1 MSYADEE
8 YNDLVK
14 SILSEG
20 EHRMDRTGT
29 GIIGKF
35 THTMSF
41 DLTKGFPLLTTKRV
55 YWDGCVSELL
65 WFLRGQT
72 NVNDLP
78 KKVQQWWWPWADNDG
93 DLGPIYGANWRNFGG
108 DIDQLARL
116 LNDLRQ
122 DPFSR
127 RHVITLWDP
136 ATVHMANLPP
146 CFLAGTIVA
155 TENGAYKPI
164 EEVRVGDL
172 VLDGDGVYQ
181 PVTKL
186 WTTDFSGEVVKI
198 KAKCIPTYITCTK
211 NHPFLVRG
219 KGWLHADQ
227 IRSGDYLAIPRIHTE
242 ELPTFQYVTERE
254 SGKFARSWV
263 PTVDDFFTF
272 GYFLGDGYCSHSNN
286 PTSTKHTRRRVC
298 FSVSDKTGVI
308 LSRLRKSIK
317 VSKKPAKRGGCP
329 VYMTSSL
336 KWNSVLRQFGHLAH
350 NKRIP
355 GFVLRAPK
363 DHVEAFLDGYL
374 QSDGCEDAKRVRY
387 ATTSTDLAFGLQVL
401 MAKVGKVASFGKR
414 NKPPTTVIQGR
425 TVSQRDWYEVDVR
438 KSGSRKFAD
447 IDDNYVWVMVDTN
460 TVEPFDGT
468 VHNLEV
474 ANSHTY
480 TANNLVN
487 HNCHGTVI
495 QFYVH
500 RNEGGQMGLSC
511 QMYQRSADAFLGVP
525 VNIASYALLTHLV
538 AHDLGFTPTRLVH
551 VLGDAHIYENHLAA
565 VETQQSRQGMEAPQL
580 VINPSMPPLLDAIQN
595 PNFASY
601 LTLLNYNPHPSIK
614 APLAV

>member
-8 YNDLVK
+8 YNGLVK

-146 CFLAGTIVA
+146 C
-155 TENGAYKPI
+155 
-164 EEVRVGDL
+164 
-172 VLDGDGVYQ
+172 
-181 PVTKL
+181 
-186 WTTDFSGEVVKI
+186 
-198 KAKCIPTYITCTK
+198 
-211 NHPFLVRG
+211 
-219 KGWLHADQ
+219 
-227 IRSGDYLAIPRIHTE
+227 
-242 ELPTFQYVTERE
+242 
-254 SGKFARSWV
+254 
-263 PTVDDFFTF
+263 
-272 GYFLGDGYCSHSNN
+272 
-286 PTSTKHTRRRVC
+286 
-298 FSVSDKTGVI
+298 
-308 LSRLRKSIK
+308 
-317 VSKKPAKRGGCP
+317 
-329 VYMTSSL
+329 
-336 KWNSVLRQFGHLAH
+336 
-350 NKRIP
+350 
-355 GFVLRAPK
+355 
-363 DHVEAFLDGYL
+363 
-374 QSDGCEDAKRVRY
+374 
-387 ATTSTDLAFGLQVL
+387 
-401 MAKVGKVASFGKR
+401 
-414 NKPPTTVIQGR
+414 
-425 TVSQRDWYEVDVR
+425 
-438 KSGSRKFAD
+438 
-447 IDDNYVWVMVDTN
+447 
-460 TVEPFDGT
+460 
-468 VHNLEV
+468 
-474 ANSHTY
+474 
-480 TANNLVN
+480 
-487 HNCHGTVI
+487 HGTVI

-551 VLGDAHIYENHLAA
+551 VIGDAHIYENHLAA